1 MMMMMTED
9 EAREEMFA
17 ETLQALNWVN
27 ERLEYIN
34 NCRNTKKSIE
44 IRALIKDVD
53 AEIQAIREELEAS
66 GLREIS
72 GLERILA

>member
-1 MMMMMTED
+1 MMMMMTEN

-17 ETLQALNWVN
+17 ETLQALNWVS

-34 NCRNTKKSIE
+34 NCRNTKKAVE
-44 IRALIKDVD
+44 VRALIKDVD
-53 AEIQAIREELEAS
+53 AEMQAIREELEAS

-72 GLERILA
+72 GPERILA